1 MLPVLKEGSSPLSV
15 FRMKLNVAGISPVMT
30 LAYPTWRGHHG
41 VLPKLYRQNGL
52 IPYCSG
58 LKLKSRHS
66 HLSGLLTDRKSS
78 PNRQPRKVP
87 CTLSC
92 ADAARAE
99 LTE

>member
-58 LKLKSRHS
+58 LKLKSRTAPIICALDTS
-66 HLSGLLTDRKSS
+66 PLPSGRDTNSGSS
-78 PNRQPRKVP
+78 
-87 CTLSC
+87 
-92 ADAARAE
+92 D
-99 LTE
+99 